1 MSLIVMKFGGT
12 SVESADAMRRVGDII
27 RSNPEP
33 APVVVLSACSGVTNQ
48 LLRIGTIACEGNA
61 EEAAGIVRTIISRHT
76 AILEDLL
83 PVETRPEV
91 QAAIDVWGRELL
103 ALVRGISILGELTNR
118 SRDILASYGERFSS
132 IIFEAYLRHAGTAS
146 ALVDARTF
154 MVTDAQFTKAVP
166 DLVATGARLE
176 QTVRPLLNSGKVVVT
191 QGFIGATPT
200 GITTTIGR
208 GGSDH
213 SAALIGALLDA
224 SEIQIWTDVDGI
236 LTADPS
242 IIKTARRIRI
252 MSFRE
257 ASELAYFGAR
267 VLHPE
272 TILPAIEKNIPV
284 LVLNSRRPSSPGTR
298 IVARPDTAQHC
309 TIKSVAYKENIS
321 LISIVST
328 RMFMAHGFLEN
339 IFDVFHKYSTV
350 VHTVATSDV
359 SVSVTV
365 NDVSHL
371 PEILEEL
378 RQFSHVTVDGGKAI
392 VCVVGDNLRNS
403 VGVAAR
409 ILLPLSQLNVNIN
422 MISQGASEINLS
434 FVIDERNVPVAVQAL
449 HAEFFD
455 NGNPDPEI
463 FD

>member
-1 MSLIVMKFGGT
+1 MSVIVMKFGGT
-12 SVESADAMRRVGDII
+12 SVESADAMRRVGTIV
-27 RSNPEP
+27 RSSKGS
-33 APVVVLSACSGVTNQ
+33 ATVVVLSACSGITNQ
-48 LLRIGTIACEGNA
+48 LLRIGKVAAEGNA
-61 EEAAGIVRTIISRHT
+61 EEAAGIVRTIITRHT
-76 AILEDLL
+76 GIAEELL
-83 PVETRPEV
+83 PPEKRTEV
-91 QAAIDVWGRELL
+91 QASIEVWSRELL

-118 SRDILASYGERFSS
+118 SLDILASYGERFSS
-132 IIFEAYLRHAGTAS
+132 LIFEAYVRHTGTSS

-154 MVTDAQFTKAVP
+154 MITNAQFTKAVP
-166 DLVATGARLE
+166 DLVATSERLE
-176 QTVRPLLNSGKVVVT
+176 QTVRPHLHSGHVVVT
-191 QGFIGATPT
+191 QGFIGSTPT

-224 SEIQIWTDVDGI
+224 GEIQIWTDVDGI

-284 LVLNSRRPSSPGTR
+284 LVLNSRRPESPGTR
-298 IVARPDTAQHC
+298 IVGRPDTAQHC
-309 TIKSVAYKENIS
+309 TIKSVAYKESIS

-328 RMFMAHGFLEN
+328 RMFMAHGFLESV
-339 IFDVFHKYSTV
+339 FDVFHKYRTV

-359 SVSVTV
+359 SVSVTI

-378 RQFSHVTVDGGKAI
+378 RQFSTVTVDAGKAI

-403 VGVAAR
+403 IGVAAR
-409 ILLPLSQLNVNIN
+409 ILTPMAKLNININ

-434 FVIDERNVPVAVQAL
+434 FVIDEVNVPLAVQTL

-455 NGNPDPEI
+455 NGDLDPEI

>member
-12 SVESADAMRRVGDII
+12 SVESAEAMRRVRDII
-27 RSNPEP
+27 RNS
-33 APVVVLSACSGVTNQ
+33 AGTSTCVVLSACSGVTNQ
-48 LLRIGTIACEGNA
+48 LLRIGTVASEGNA
-61 EEAAGIVRTIISRHT
+61 EEAAGIVRTIITRHT
-76 AILEDLL
+76 GIMEELL
-83 PVETRPEV
+83 PPAQRTEV
-91 QAAIDVWGRELL
+91 QAAIDVWARELL

-118 SRDILASYGERFSS
+118 SLDLLASYGERFSTL
-132 IIFEAYLRHAGTAS
+132 IFEAYLRHAGTPA

-154 MVTDAQFTKAVP
+154 MVTNAQFTKAAP
-166 DLVATGARLE
+166 DLVATAERL
-176 QTVRPLLNSGKVVVT
+176 QQNVRPLLNDGKVVVT
-191 QGFIGATPT
+191 QGFIGSTPT

-224 SEIQIWTDVDGI
+224 NEIQIWTDVDGI

-242 IIKTARRIRI
+242 IIKNARRIRI

-284 LVLNSRRPSSPGTR
+284 LVLNSHRPSSPGTR

-309 TIKSVAYKENIS
+309 TIKSVAYKESIS

-339 IFDVFHKYSTV
+339 IFDVFHKYRTV

-371 PEILEEL
+371 SEILEEL
-378 RQFSHVTVDGGKAI
+378 RQFSTVTVDGGKAI

-403 VGVAAR
+403 IGVAAR
-409 ILLPLSQLNVNIN
+409 ILLPLSRLNVNIN

-434 FVIDERNVPVAVQAL
+434 FVIDESNVPIAVQAL

>member
-12 SVESADAMRRVGDII
+12 SVESAEAMKRIRDIVCE
-27 RSNPEP
+27 SPGTTTC
-33 APVVVLSACSGVTNQ
+33 VVLSACSGVTNQ
-48 LLRIGTIACEGNA
+48 LLLIGKVASEGHA
-61 EEAAGIVRTIISRHT
+61 EEAAAIVQTIIARHI
-76 AILEDLL
+76 AILNDLL
-83 PVETRPEV
+83 PVEKQTEV
-91 QAAIDVWGRELL
+91 KASIDVWGRELMS
-103 ALVRGISILGELTNR
+103 LVRGVSILGELTNR
-118 SRDILASYGERFSS
+118 TLDLLGSYGERFSS
-132 IIFEAYLRHAGTAS
+132 IIFEAYLRHSGVHS

-154 MVTDAQFTKAVP
+154 MVTNAQFTRAIP
-166 DLVATGARLE
+166 DLAATSERLQ
-176 QTVRPLLNSGKVVVT
+176 QTVRPLLDNGTVVVT
-191 QGFIGATPT
+191 QGFIGATPS

-224 SEIQIWTDVDGI
+224 DEIQIWTDVDGI

-242 IIKTARRIRI
+242 IIPTSRRIRI

-284 LVLNSRRPSSPGTR
+284 RVLNSRRPSSPGTR
-298 IVARPDTAQHC
+298 IVANPETTQHC
-309 TIKSVAYKENIS
+309 IIKSVAYKESIT

-339 IFDVFHKYSTV
+339 VFDVFHKYRTV

-365 NDVSHL
+365 NDISHL
-371 PEILEEL
+371 AEIKDEL
-378 RQFSHVTVDGGKAI
+378 TRFATVTVNSGKAI

-403 VGVAAR
+403 AGIAAR
-409 ILLPLSQLNVNIN
+409 ILQSISHININ
-422 MISQGASEINLS
+422 MISQGASEINIS
-434 FVIDERNVPVAVQAL
+434 FVIDEYNVTEAVKAL

-455 NGNPDPEI
+455 KGEQNQEI